1 MAYTSII
8 PVHRLD
14 RSIEYVKDREKTSKP
29 GTSAKS
35 LEEAIDYALNRDKTE
50 QMVFEDAFGC
60 TCENAYTICG
70 EPSSGSIRQG
80 ESRDTI

>member
-60 TCENAYTICG
+60 TCENAYTDMLG
-70 EPSSGSIRQG
+70 TKQRFHKTGGVQG
-80 ESRDTI
+80 